1 MGFYSAS
8 YKQNSLSISWES
20 DLLVAI
26 VVLSYSVA
34 VRQAMMIGCVFAS
47 EAMAMSWGGVRT
59 YHRRTIS
66 PFDLPQRFWVV
77 CCVTLMSL
85 MSLGGNND

>member
-1 MGFYSAS
+1 VGFYSAS

-47 EAMAMSWGGVRT
+47 EAMAMELLAVGVVYVRT
-59 YHRRTIS
+59 IDEQFHHLTCHNVS
-66 PFDLPQRFWVV
+66 GWFVV
-77 CCVTLMSL
+77 
-85 MSLGGNND
+85 